1 MFPSIIYVQ
10 NLRTRSEAVHNMK
23 SMVGTK
29 VESVPKLYAGK
40 LRLSS
45 RKRNRPKEEK
55 TDQSMIVCVMFIV
68 ICWGHECNF
77 DRAAS
82 RAYK

>member
-1 MFPSIIYVQ
+1 MYN
-10 NLRTRSEAVHNMK
+10 NLRTRSEAIHNMK

-29 VESVPKLYAGK
+29 VESVPKLRAGK

-68 ICWGHECNF
+68 IC
-77 DRAAS
+77 
-82 RAYK
+82 

>member
-1 MFPSIIYVQ
+1 MYM

-29 VESVPKLYAGK
+29 VESVPKLHAGK

-45 RKRNRPKEEK
+45 RKQNRPKEEK

-68 ICWGHECNF
+68 IC
-77 DRAAS
+77 
-82 RAYK
+82 